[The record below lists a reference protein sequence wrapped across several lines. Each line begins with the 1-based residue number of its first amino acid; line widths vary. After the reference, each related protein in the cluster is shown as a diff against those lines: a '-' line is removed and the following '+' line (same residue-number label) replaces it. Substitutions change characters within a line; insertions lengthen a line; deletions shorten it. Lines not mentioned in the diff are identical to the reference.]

1 MQWGEASSGHKTC
14 AEGECTPMDISI
26 VITPKHFEGCEE
38 VSSARQQ
45 EREPLGGA
53 SGSAL
58 ILLLNE
64 SKLQLTTPYYGCVL
78 S

>member
-1 MQWGEASSGHKTC
+1 MQWGEAFSGHKTC
-14 AEGECTPMDISI
+14 AEGEGTPMDIGI
-26 VITPKHFEGCEE
+26 IITSKHFEGCEE

-45 EREPLGGA
+45 GREPLGGA
-53 SGSAL
+53 SCSAL
-58 ILLLNE
+58 TLLLNE